1 MGPLVLQIGVF
12 RAHRHESVCLLLNI
26 ASQTKL
32 GSVSLHVVPSVSD
45 FITTTVSIFESLS
58 LSTKLS
64 RSWNGGSKDSHSP
77 LRRFFP
83 PSHK

>member
-1 MGPLVLQIGVF
+1 MEPLVLQIEVF

-45 FITTTVSIFESLS
+45 FITIAVSIFES

-64 RSWNGGSKDSHSP
+64 RSWNGCSKDSYSP
-77 LRRFFP
+77 LKGFFS

>member
-1 MGPLVLQIGVF
+1 MGLLVLQIGVF

-45 FITTTVSIFESLS
+45 FTTITVSIFESLY
-58 LSTKLS
+58 
-64 RSWNGGSKDSHSP
+64 
-77 LRRFFP
+77 
-83 PSHK
+83 

>member
-1 MGPLVLQIGVF
+1 MGLLVLQIGVF

-45 FITTTVSIFESLS
+45 FITVMVSIFECSY
-58 LSTKLS
+58 
-64 RSWNGGSKDSHSP
+64 
-77 LRRFFP
+77 
-83 PSHK
+83 